1 MRFLG
6 LIGLVL
12 ALAIVGVLAKKQLGA
27 GRAALPAAAVSA
39 QGNALVDA
47 PSSATVRDQSQHI
60 QQQYQQAL
68 DAALQQQRREMPE
81 DAR

>member
-27 GRAALPAAAVSA
+27 GRAALPAVAASA
-39 QGNALVDA
+39 QGNAPVDA

-81 DAR
+81 EAR